1 MIIDFSDTRETT
13 KMPHENN
20 AWEQRSDREKCIYSH
35 INQSV
40 LNTTQFHRRRAR
52 TRKRFKTKIILFIDA
67 IE

>member
-20 AWEQRSDREKCIYSH
+20 AWEQRPDREKCIYSH

-40 LNTTQFHRRRAR
+40 LNTTQFQAR
-52 TRKRFKTKIILFIDA
+52 PRKRFKTKIILFIDA